1 MFAVCV
7 INKKYCLIRWLVD
20 ESKYYEN
27 VPEDENEVSY
37 FTFTVAKDKTIVRC
51 EAQNKKDI
59 DTRTAYV
66 TTFAQ
71 GTVQI
76 CTSFYH

>member
-1 MFAVCV
+1 M
-7 INKKYCLIRWLVD
+7 IRWLVD

-27 VPEDENEVSY
+27 MPEDENEVSS
-37 FTFTVAKDKTIVRC
+37 FTFTVAKDKMIVRC
-51 EAQNKKDI
+51 EAQNEKDI

-66 TTFAQ
+66 TTFPQ

-76 CTSFYH
+76 YMYQFLSLMITETVDLG

>member
-1 MFAVCV
+1 M
-7 INKKYCLIRWLVD
+7 
-20 ESKYYEN
+20 
-27 VPEDENEVSY
+27 PEDENEVSS

-66 TTFAQ
+66 TTFPQ

-76 CTSFYH
+76 CTRFLSLMISETVDLG

>member
-1 MFAVCV
+1 M
-7 INKKYCLIRWLVD
+7 
-20 ESKYYEN
+20 
-27 VPEDENEVSY
+27 PEDENEVSN
-37 FTFTVAKDKTIVRC
+37 FTLTVAKDKTIVRC

-59 DTRTAYV
+59 DIRTAYV